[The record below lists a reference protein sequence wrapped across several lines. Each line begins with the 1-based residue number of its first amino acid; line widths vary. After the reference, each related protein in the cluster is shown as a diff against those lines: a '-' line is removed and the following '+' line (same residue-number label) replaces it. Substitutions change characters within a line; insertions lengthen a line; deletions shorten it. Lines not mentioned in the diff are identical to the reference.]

1 MSKGMYKAKYWDCG
15 DFYVI
20 EKLNILITK
29 SFRASAIADHVTSTG
44 HTIKRPSHFNIFVKR
59 TLRYT
64 LLICDLNLPW
74 MKTLKVRNFFFTSLV
89 CFAIVR
95 RFQAEVCMR
104 INHSMFLIRYQFLT
118 LHVISPKW
126 SVLKMYVEAYQRQV
140 LKIKVFKT
148 SVILPCC
155 HHSVPFIVT
164 ENDLFC
170 NLKYC
175 KWTVEF
181 PSECISHCISLPGCS
196 IHIEFLWVL
205 TLQKSNS

>member
-15 DFYVI
+15 DFYMI

-44 HTIKRPSHFNIFVKR
+44 HNIKRP
-59 TLRYT
+59 
-64 LLICDLNLPW
+64 DLNLPW

-170 NLKYC
+170 NLKYG
-175 KWTVEF
+175 K
-181 PSECISHCISLPGCS
+181 
-196 IHIEFLWVL
+196 
-205 TLQKSNS
+205 